1 MADAEDSADDAGSKG
16 VLDHVDYRD
25 VVAILRKQYPLMDA
39 QEVVRLVLKQMN
51 PAAPVPDTDA
61 D

>member
-1 MADAEDSADDAGSKG
+1 MAGAEDNPDGKS
-16 VLDHVDYRD
+16 VLDDVDYRD